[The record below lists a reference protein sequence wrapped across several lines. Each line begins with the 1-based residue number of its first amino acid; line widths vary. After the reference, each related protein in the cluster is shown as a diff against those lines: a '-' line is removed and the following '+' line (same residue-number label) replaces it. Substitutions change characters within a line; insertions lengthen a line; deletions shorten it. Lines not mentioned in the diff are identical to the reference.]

1 MDRRIFSLC
10 RMLTLLSAFWAFEVG
25 AVAYSLPAATFS
37 ACTGSWNAATHTCGS
52 RVVFQPGDTLTVS
65 TALTIRANAGF
76 ELQGNNSLGVGGA
89 TVSLVSTYGDIAVGT
104 GSRVNGSLT
113 SGSGTV
119 ELTGAHVE
127 GNVEGDGIGRI
138 TDSSIAGDTTFK
150 NGLTALR
157 SIFSGAVTVTNGTA
171 NFTDSRVVGEVEV
184 RNVLTAQGS
193 EFGSTVTAT
202 NGSISLSGGS
212 VAGRVTTNCCTVTT
226 NQTNLEQGITA
237 HSGISITGGV
247 IAGDFVMTTNNNISL
262 TGVVMTSGSI
272 DAFNIRVSDSDL
284 GSAENPVSLTANGNR
299 LDILNGSTV
308 YGSVV
313 VDNRWGK
320 LTIDSPSA
328 VYGSCL
334 AESTPN
340 TNNNVNGECGEGV
353 PAPSVHHYELNYKS
367 SALTCQPHEVTIK
380 ACANAD
386 CSSTYTEGPSR
397 LSLSP
402 AGWDTAVFSFVGSA
416 TGYLSVRKEG
426 SVNLGIAGIP
436 EPAPQ
441 HPLTCRVDEV
451 LSTSCSL
458 MFSKSAF
465 IVTVQDFVS
474 GSTVPAS
481 IQAVKA
487 DPADPAVCTPAFDS
501 GTRTLDLWFSYVN
514 PTATKEQGHQPVTLD
529 GKALGLSPSSYSLT
543 FAVSEDGERA
553 VASIGRLG
561 YVEAGRVKLNVRY
574 SGVDAEAGLE
584 MEGAED
590 FIVRPANLEVLAI
603 GAPACNPEVAFC
615 DKFKAAGD
623 SFNLMIK
630 ARNLKNDVLKNFEH
644 KDVKLEVLSE
654 PGADKFYPRGG
665 NPPKVVPVKY
675 DHVFSDDHPA
685 DGAIYVET
693 KVDEV
698 GVVKI
703 RAIAEKYLG
712 SDKAV
717 SGVSNFI
724 GRFFP
729 DHFKIEIVKQE
740 QGRCGFSYAGLKGH
754 KNGEPFTLEA
764 QFTAYSKF
772 ETVTQNYQSEYAF
785 LSDSGIKFEPY
796 EDGEL
801 FKNGQFKFES
811 HPVQFHE
818 GVAEFVFPKPYM
830 EFFNEHKRVSV
841 QLNLSAEDLDEVRGE
856 VRGTEKLEFRL
867 GRLRIDNAHGIE
879 LQTLELP
886 VRAEYFDGQGY
897 RRNELDSCT
906 RFDPAVA
913 DAFEP
918 SAPGGT
924 VPVLSYP
931 EANKDSGS
939 GEYRLKAGYGAY
951 LLSAPGVSGS
961 QTIRFNNLPNW
972 LKHDWDGTPGL
983 DSPSGLATF
992 GIYKGNDKI
1001 IFRREII
1008 GR

>member
-1 MDRRIFSLC
+1 MDRYVFRLF
-10 RMLTLLSAFWAFEVG
+10 TLLFAFLPFKTW
-25 AVAYSLPAATFS
+25 AVAYSLPADTFG
-37 ACTGSWNAATHTCGS
+37 ACTGSWSAATHTCGGQI
-52 RVVFQPGDTLTVS
+52 VFQPGDTLTV
-65 TALTIRANAGF
+65 TQALTLRADAGF
-76 ELQGNNSLGVGGA
+76 ELKGNNSLGVGGA
-89 TVSLVSTYGDIAVGT
+89 TVSLVSTYGDITVGT
-104 GSRVNGSLT
+104 GSRVNGSFT

-119 ELTGAHVE
+119 ELTGTHVE
-127 GNVEGDGIGRI
+127 GGVKGDGIGRI
-138 TDSSIAGDTTFK
+138 TDSSIAGDTALK

-157 SIFSGAVTVTNGTA
+157 SVFSGAVTVTNGTA
-171 NFTDSRVVGEVEV
+171 NFTESRVMGEVVV

-193 EFGSTVTAT
+193 EFGSTVTAIS
-202 NGSISLSGGS
+202 GSISLSGGS

-237 HSGISITGGV
+237 HSGITITGGV

-272 DAFNIRVSDSDL
+272 EAFNIRVSDSDL
-284 GSAENPVSLTANGNR
+284 GSAGTPVSLTANGNR

-308 YGSVV
+308 YGSAV

-320 LTIDSPSA
+320 LTIDSSSA
-328 VYGSCL
+328 VYGTCL

-340 TNNNVNGECGEGV
+340 TNNNVDGKCGNGT
-353 PAPSVHHYELNYKS
+353 PAPSVHHYELHYKS
-367 SALTCQPHEVTIK
+367 SALTCQPHKVTIK

-386 CSSTYTEGPSR
+386 CSSTYTEGTSR

-416 TGYLSVRKEG
+416 TGYLSVREEG

-441 HPLTCRVDEV
+441 QPLTCRIDGI

-474 GSTVPAS
+474 GNTVPAS
-481 IQAVKA
+481 IQAVRA
-487 DPADPAVCTPAFDS
+487 DPDDPSVCTPAFDS

-514 PTATKEQGHQPVTLD
+514 PTAMKEQGHQPVTLD
-529 GKALGLSPSSYSLT
+529 GKALGQSPSSHSLT

-561 YVEAGRVKLNVRY
+561 YVEAGKVKLNVRY
-574 SGVDAEAGLE
+574 SGVGAEAGLE

-603 GAPACNPEVAFC
+603 GAPACNPEEAFC
-615 DKFKAAGD
+615 NKFKAAGD
-623 SFNLMIK
+623 PFNLMIK
-630 ARNLKNDVLKNFEH
+630 ARNIKNDVLKNFEH

-665 NPPKVVPVKY
+665 NPPKVVPAKY
-675 DHVFSDDHPA
+675 DHVFPDEHSV
-685 DGAIYVET
+685 DGAVYVET

-712 SDKAV
+712 SNNAV
-717 SGVSNFI
+717 YGVSNFI

-729 DHFKIEIVKQE
+729 DHFKIEILNQY
-740 QGRCGFSYAGLKGH
+740 QGDCGFSYVGLKDS
-754 KNGEPFTLEA
+754 KNGEPFNLEA
-764 QFTAYSKF
+764 RLTAYSKLGA
-772 ETVTQNYQSEYAF
+772 VTKNYQDEYAR
-785 LSDSGIKFEPY
+785 LNDSGIKLEPY
-796 EDGEL
+796 EDGVL
-801 FKNGQFKFES
+801 FERGRLRYESYSLKF
-811 HPVQFHE
+811 QE
-818 GVAEFVFPKPYM
+818 GVAEFAFPGPYM
-830 EFFNEHKRVSV
+830 EFDKEHKRLSA
-841 QLNLSAEDLDEVRGE
+841 QLNISAEDLDEVKGE
-856 VRGTEKLEFRL
+856 VRGVDRLEFRL

-879 LQTLELP
+879 LQALELP
-886 VRAEYFDGQGY
+886 VRAEYFDGQVY
-897 RRNELDSCT
+897 KRNALDSCT
-906 RFDPAVA
+906 RFDPA
-913 DAFEP
+913 DAEP
-918 SAPGGT
+918 FMAAGPGGAT
-924 VPVLSYP
+924 PVLSYQG
-931 EANKDSGS
+931 NN
-939 GEYRLKAGYGAY
+939 AGGAYLLQAGAGAY
-951 LLSAPGVSGS
+951 LLSAPGVGGS
-961 QTIRFNNLPNW
+961 QRVGFAGLPNW
-972 LKHDWDGTPGL
+972 LKHNWGETDV
-983 DSPSGLATF
+983 PSGLATF
-992 GIYKGNDKI
+992 GIFKGHEKV
-1001 IFRREII
+1001 IFRREVI